1 MSSANEKLQTKLPSF
16 AQKLVQS
23 GYVTI
28 PQLQKA
34 MIEKQKS
41 HLPLRAI
48 LPLITG
54 RPLPKE
60 ALAYYR
66 LEQLSKLKAKYGVE
80 YLDPESE
87 TIDWT
92 EIENLFRQVLP
103 LEICRRYQILP
114 LQKQESPPHVLHLAM
129 VDPANQ
135 EILDDLRRILQDQEL
150 QFERRV
156 IDRAD
161 YQKLVEIYHS
171 RQEEALSGHCLPQ
184 EQDLEAIVDTRD
196 IFEDAQSLPH
206 LNPEITWDVFGRI
219 EAIEQLLQALNREL
233 QSLKREI
240 NLNSPKAS
248 PESASPTILDQEL
261 PDLTNPVLPPRDRS
275 SDKEMIVADDPV
287 YEELTDPGDWEQLK
301 QEIDPNQGSIVSSD
315 LDDPFSLEVN
325 TSFPSVPDPW
335 S

>member
-1 MSSANEKLQTKLPSF
+1 MSSANEKPQTKLPSF

-23 GYVTI
+23 GYITI
-28 PQLQKA
+28 GQLQKA

-41 HLPLRAI
+41 HLPLIEI

-60 ALAYYR
+60 VVVYYR
-66 LEQLSKLKAKYGVE
+66 LQQLSKLKAKYGVE

-103 LEICRRYQILP
+103 FEICRHYQILP

-135 EILDDLRRILQDQEL
+135 EILDHLRRILQDQEL

-184 EQDLEAIVDTRD
+184 EQDLEAIVDRSD
-196 IFEDAQSLPH
+196 IFEQAQSLPH
-206 LNPEITWDVFGRI
+206 LNPEMTWDVFGRI

-261 PDLTNPVLPPRDRS
+261 PDLINPVLPPRDRS
-275 SDKEMIVADDPV
+275 SDKETIVSDDPV

-301 QEIDPNQGSIVSSD
+301 QEIDPNQGAIVCSD